1 MTNKARTRN
10 FAPDLKPEEK
20 ETLEKAMYG
29 LAIAKGGI
37 PDSMIDQVPAVY
49 ASDDEGKEDGFYVDE
64 VG

>member
-1 MTNKARTRN
+1 MTNQARTRN

-49 ASDDEGKEDGFYVDE
+49 ASDDEGG
-64 VG
+64 